1 MSAMK
6 VDVPRAY
13 AYVSSPCLREGNSA
27 AGDKNI
33 NSSTN
38 DGSFNMDDM
47 KNALHGLGGDGANG
61 VIVTPKK

>member
-6 VDVPRAY
+6 VDVPCAY
-13 AYVSSPCLREGNSA
+13 AYVSSPCLREGNST

-47 KNALHGLGGDGANG
+47 KNALHGLGG
-61 VIVTPKK
+61 

>member
-1 MSAMK
+1 MNAMK

-27 AGDKNI
+27 VGDKNI

-61 VIVTPKK
+61 VIVMLKK